1 MTITFRISMSNVEH
15 CTFYRAHEVVL
26 KRSFVISK
34 DMFQW
39 YQCMLILWASLGRI
53 KITEILRY
61 ESTVGVSV
69 VIGVTMERGGLDG
82 FVDSCESGPV
92 AVGLVLIYSSVD
104 DISIDT
110 AALVR
115 LITCE
120 NVRILEVKGCEIRSW
135 Q

>member
-1 MTITFRISMSNVEH
+1 V
-15 CTFYRAHEVVL
+15 
-26 KRSFVISK
+26 
-34 DMFQW
+34 
-39 YQCMLILWASLGRI
+39 
-53 KITEILRY
+53 
-61 ESTVGVSV
+61 
-69 VIGVTMERGGLDG
+69 ERGGLDG

-92 AVGLVLIYSSVD
+92 SVGLVLIYASVD

-120 NVRILEVKGCEIRSW
+120 NVRISELKDREIRSW